1 MEINESFI
9 GALGIVIFGAIL
21 FLSLLT
27 GLIIIIAQWKIYTKA
42 GQPGWACLIPIY
54 NIYILLKIIG
64 KPWWWLILMFVPVAN
79 LIIAIW
85 STNLLSKRFGKD
97 ESFTIGL
104 FLLPI
109 IFYPIL
115 GFGKAE
121 YIPFNTN
128 QSNDYFTNK

>member
-97 ESFTIGL
+97 EGFTIGL

>member
-1 MEINESFI
+1 
-9 GALGIVIFGAIL
+9 
-21 FLSLLT
+21 
-27 GLIIIIAQWKIYTKA
+27 
-42 GQPGWACLIPIY
+42 
-54 NIYILLKIIG
+54 
-64 KPWWWLILMFVPVAN
+64 MFVPVAN

-97 ESFTIGL
+97 EGFTIGL